1 MIICEKGTQSRIE
14 NLRKK
19 LANDHYALKP
29 KADVYGF
36 ENMFSKEYRKKNY
49 QLMSLTH
56 LWHFDC
62 TKLKVNKNIPQYD
75 LICSH
80 YDPFVLGDGYH

>member
-36 ENMFSKEYRKKNY
+36 ENMFLSQYIDE
-49 QLMSLTH
+49 
-56 LWHFDC
+56 
-62 TKLKVNKNIPQYD
+62 KLSTNEFN
-75 LICSH
+75 
-80 YDPFVLGDGYH
+80 PFMAF

>member
-19 LANDHYALKP
+19 LANDHYASKP

-36 ENMFSKEYRKKNY
+36 ENMFSKEYR
-49 QLMSLTH
+49 
-56 LWHFDC
+56 DE
-62 TKLKVNKNIPQYD
+62 KLSTNEFN
-75 LICSH
+75 
-80 YDPFVLGDGYH
+80 PFMAF